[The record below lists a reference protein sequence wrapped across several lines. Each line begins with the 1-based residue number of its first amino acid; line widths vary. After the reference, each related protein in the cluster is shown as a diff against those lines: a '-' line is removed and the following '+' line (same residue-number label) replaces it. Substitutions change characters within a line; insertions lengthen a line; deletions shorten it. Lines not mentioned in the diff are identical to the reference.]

1 MEQMAATTTAV
12 ASGTSLRQ
20 TLAAVAG
27 LQQQGA
33 GGFAALLSQLVG
45 DDDALA
51 ALLGQLTEQQNEQE
65 SSKNGG
71 MLAAQLLLALTA
83 ATPQLTV
90 DTNVAQQLLQQGG
103 DAQTVSDVLAGLA
116 SMNTDPAA
124 VQTADATQT
133 GQTAATTDQNTE
145 LSAFYQ
151 VLSAAWQQAQTD
163 TQTGGGAAGDGLFSQ
178 QTLREARKLLEE
190 QGKQTVERPDI
201 EQLQA
206 AVDSKQFLPATST
219 TETFAQSAQVQDIAQ
234 QLRTGIL
241 NNVANGKSEF
251 VVKLEP
257 EGLGEITVHLLDD
270 KSKISLSIMV
280 ADPQTAKLISNE
292 VATLQNAL
300 RPLQAEVHQIMTG
313 DGTNLAYASQ
323 NALSQQ
329 NQQYQQGQQS
339 ASRQFTFGSKDAKSD
354 EFVDTVESILNP
366 NGELDTYI

>member
-12 ASGTSLRQ
+12 ATGTSLRQ
-20 TLAAVAG
+20 TLAAAAG
-27 LQQQGA
+27 LQQQGG
-33 GGFAALLSQLVG
+33 GGFAALLSQLLG
-45 DDDALA
+45 DDDALT
-51 ALLGQLTEQQNEQE
+51 ALLGQLTQQQNEQE

-71 MLAAQLLLALTA
+71 MLAAQLLLALA
-83 ATPQLTV
+83 AVNPQLTV

-103 DAQTVSDVLAGLA
+103 NPQVVSDVLAGLA
-116 SMNTDPAA
+116 AGTTNNTAA
-124 VQTADATQT
+124 VQTPDTQQT
-133 GQTAATTDQNTE
+133 GQTASTDQTTQ

-151 VLSAAWQQAQTD
+151 VLSAAWQQTQTD
-163 TQTGGGAAGDGLFSQ
+163 TQTGGGAAGEGLFSQ
-178 QTLREARKLLEE
+178 QALREARKLLEE

-206 AVDSKQFLPATST
+206 AADAKQFLPAAST
-219 TETFAQSAQVQDIAQ
+219 TKTFAPSPQMQDITE

-251 VVKLEP
+251 VVKLQP
-257 EGLGEITVHLLDD
+257 EGLGEITVHLSDD

-292 VATLQNAL
+292 MATLQNAL
-300 RPLQAEVHQIMTG
+300 RPLQAEVHQIITG
-313 DGTNLAYASQ
+313 DGTNLAFASQ

-329 NQQYQQGQQS
+329 NQQYQHGQQQTG
-339 ASRQFTFGSKDAKSD
+339 RQLAFGSQSGESD
-354 EFVDTVESILNP
+354 EFVDTVQSILNP

>member
-1 MEQMAATTTAV
+1 MEQMTATTTAV

-20 TLAAVAG
+20 TLAAAAG

-33 GGFAALLSQLVG
+33 SGFAALLSQLLG
-45 DDDALA
+45 NDDALT
-51 ALLGQLTEQQNEQE
+51 ALLGQLTQQQNEEE

-71 MLAAQLLLALTA
+71 VLAAQLLLALTA
-83 ATPQLTV
+83 ATPQQFTV
-90 DTNVAQQLLQQGG
+90 DTNVAQQMLQQDGS
-103 DAQTVSDVLAGLA
+103 AQVVSDVLAGLTA
-116 SMNTDPAA
+116 MNTNTPA
-124 VQTADATQT
+124 VQTTDAQQAGPTASGSQT
-133 GQTAATTDQNTE
+133 TE

-151 VLSAAWQQAQTD
+151 VLSTAWQQTQTD
-163 TQTGGGAAGDGLFSQ
+163 TQTGGGATGDGLFSQ
-178 QTLREARKLLEE
+178 QALREARKLLNE
-190 QGKQTVERPDI
+190 QGGQTVERPDI

-206 AVDSKQFLPATST
+206 AVDTKQFLPAKAAG
-219 TETFAQSAQVQDIAQ
+219 ETFAQSAQVQDIAQ

-241 NNVANGKSEF
+241 NNAVTGKSEF
-251 VVKLEP
+251 VVKLKP
-257 EGLGEITVHLLDD
+257 EGLGEITVHLSDD

-300 RPLQAEVHQIMTG
+300 RPLQAEVHQIIVG
-313 DGTNLAYASQ
+313 DGTTLAYASQ

-329 NQQYQQGQQS
+329 NQQGRQYAGRQG
-339 ASRQFTFGSKDAKSD
+339 TFGTQGTEGD